1 MTILRGKT
9 LARYTILWSAL
20 FVGACNYVPTSGPT
34 VGQIDDA
41 LSDNNPLGLKI
52 VKLTPDVIEKI
63 DMAHGKTASA
73 HLGPPEP
80 VGRIG
85 VGDVLS
91 VSIFE
96 TAPALF
102 SPSAGAPS
110 SGAQNGAGSASA
122 APESSG
128 ATLTNV
134 PPLEV
139 ARDGAVSL
147 PYAGRLHVAGLTP
160 VEVGRRIEARLKNKS
175 IAPQV
180 IVTVTKNIEN
190 TVIISGDVKTPG
202 RYTLDLQAEH
212 VLDLVA
218 LAGGPL
224 NAPYDEMIKV
234 IRGNSSTEVPLSDLT
249 ALGKSNVVL
258 SPGDRLEV
266 YFKPRTFTAFGVAG
280 RISEIDFKNPS
291 VTLADALA
299 RSMAVTGYESDAT
312 GVYLFRFER
321 PAVAH
326 QLGVP
331 TTGDQPAPVIYQVDL
346 MDPTSYALLSR
357 FRMRNK
363 DLIYVASA
371 RSVRLSRFL
380 SLIFTLATPLAP
392 AEAGIQLAK

>member
-1 MTILRGKT
+1 MAIFSGKT

-41 LSDNNPLGLKI
+41 LSDSNPMGLKI

-63 DMAHGKTASA
+63 DMVPREPKASG
-73 HLGPPEP
+73 HLGRPEP

-91 VSIFE
+91 VSLFE

-102 SPSAGAPS
+102 SPSAGAP
-110 SGAQNGAGSASA
+110 GAQNGAGSASA

-128 ATLTNV
+128 ATLTNM
-134 PPLEV
+134 PPLQV
-139 ARDGAVSL
+139 ARDGAVSM
-147 PYAGRLHVAGLTP
+147 PYGGRLHVAGLTP
-160 VEVGRRIEARLKNKS
+160 AEVGRRIEGRLKNKS

-234 IRGNSSTEVPLSDLT
+234 IRGKSSAEVPLNDLT

-258 SPGDRLEV
+258 SPGDRVEV
-266 YFKPRTFTAFGVAG
+266 YFNPRTFTAFGVAG

-291 VTLADALA
+291 VSLADGLA

-326 QLGVP
+326 QLEVP
-331 TTGDQPAPVIYQVDL
+331 TKGDQPVPVIYQVNL

-371 RSVRLSRFL
+371 RSVGLSRFL